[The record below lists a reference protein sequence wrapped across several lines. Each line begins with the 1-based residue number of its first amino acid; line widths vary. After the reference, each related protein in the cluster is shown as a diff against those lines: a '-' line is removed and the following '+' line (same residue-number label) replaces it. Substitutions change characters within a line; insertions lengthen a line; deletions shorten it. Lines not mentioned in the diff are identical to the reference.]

1 MCPSEEE
8 IFDSILSGAA
18 ELDEKEKWYNNI
30 WKVPLGILL
39 YIPKRLYDFLIRPI
53 KRKHMR

>member
-8 IFDSILSGAA
+8 IFDSVLSGAA
-18 ELDEKEKWYNNI
+18 ELDEQDKWYKDV

-39 YIPKRLYDFLIRPI
+39 YIPRRLYDFLIRPI
-53 KRKHMR
+53 KRRHMR

>member
-8 IFDSILSGAA
+8 IFDSILSGAS
-18 ELDEKEKWYNNI
+18 ELDEKEKWYHSA

-39 YIPKRLYDFLIRPI
+39 YIPHRLYDWLIRPI
-53 KRKHMR
+53 KRSRMR

>member
-18 ELDEKEKWYNNI
+18 ELDEKEKWYNDI